1 MRMRERY
8 RYLAKRRKS
17 LAVAPVPNE
26 ALHGR
31 HVALGGSIRRQ
42 AWSNAWRGR
51 LSRRYIYD

>member
-1 MRMRERY
+1 MRERY

-26 ALHGR
+26 AQHGR